1 MRRILVVVAVLGL
14 LAVACGEDEPALA
27 PPGGEQ
33 NATAPVTTPAPE
45 TASPHDED
53 TTDAV
58 GAVRIEVA
66 QSGVGRILADADGRT
81 LYVFLNDEDNVSNCS
96 GGCRDTWPP
105 LAGEDV
111 EAGEGVDRA
120 LLGTTTSTPDGQPQV
135 TYRARPLYYFSRD
148 GQPGDTNGQGVGGV
162 WFVVSPDGEPIR

>member
-1 MRRILVVVAVLGL
+1 MRRILVAVAVLGL
-14 LAVACGEDEPALA
+14 LAVACAEDEPTLA
-27 PPGGEQ
+27 PPEDEQ
-33 NATAPVTTPAPE
+33 DATTPPATPAPE
-45 TASPHDED
+45 AASPQDED
-53 TTDAV
+53 TT
-58 GAVRIEVA
+58 GAIRIQVA
-66 QSGVGRILADADGRT
+66 QSALGPILADADGRT

-105 LAGEDV
+105 LDGEDV

-135 TYRARPLYYFSRD
+135 TYKSQPLYYFSRD
-148 GQPGDTNGQGVGGV
+148 SQPGDTNGQGVGGV